1 MLRKTVIETKEWMDA
16 STLDDLGRELLVLL
30 KETERNEAPA
40 LRRCL
45 RKLNDL
51 GDALIDLKRE
61 LNGMVR
67 VFGPDEVMR

>member
-16 STLDDLGRELLVLL
+16 STLDDLGRELLVLQR
-30 KETERNEAPA
+30 KAGRNEAQA

-61 LNGMVR
+61 LNGMIR
-67 VFGPDEVMR
+67 VFGPDDLE